1 MIRHMPTL
9 APLQLLQTCRGKL
22 LGIFPR
28 RADALFELIDAL
40 LVTVD
45 PRSPVEL
52 SRSPAFRRRFSMVY
66 DALRKGQVDP
76 ELARQLLAEAE
87 PPEAL
92 TIAGCAVYGVD
103 TTVDLRPDAETLE
116 DRSKVYS
123 TCQKKAVPGHQYS
136 WLGRIVSQTPAWF
149 APRDLERVNTRDTPA
164 AVAARQVLRL
174 AATLVVVGVLNVVV
188 ADSGYAK
195 APFLA
200 AFVGLTSLCVLVRLP
215 CNRVLYGAPPA
226 PVINPQTGKRTKRG
240 QPPKHGAKFRLKAPP
255 APQRQVEF
263 PLPLGKGSVC
273 VSAWGQMHFKEVP
286 RLVGTLVR
294 VEFFTP
300 VGQPKYR
307 RPLWLFWSGPTSFSL
322 EALCQM
328 YLARFGIEHFFRF
341 AKQRL
346 GLRCAKSPTLQAC
359 ENWMWVVALAYTQ
372 LLLARTLVNAVPR
385 PWDKSPRDP
394 QQPLTAGQVQ
404 RAWPLFSLSLGTP
417 ASAPQPSGKAPGRAA
432 GFHPQPRPK
441 QPVVSKKRHNQAV
454 TAAA

>member
-1 MIRHMPTL
+1 MIRRMTTTI
-9 APLQLLQTCRGKL
+9 APLQLLQTFRGKM

-28 RADALFELIDAL
+28 RADAMFELIDAL
-40 LVTVD
+40 LLTVD

-66 DALRKGQVDP
+66 DAMRHGQVDP

-87 PPEAL
+87 PAEAL

-103 TTVDLRPDAETLE
+103 TTIDPRPGAETLP
-116 DRSKVYS
+116 DRSQVYS
-123 TCQKKAVPGHQYS
+123 TSQKKSVPGHQSS
-136 WLGRIVSQTPAWF
+136 WLGRIVSQAPAWF
-149 APRDLERVNTRDTPA
+149 APRDLERVSSRDTPA
-164 AVAARQVLRL
+164 GVAARQVLRL
-174 AATLVVVGVLNVVV
+174 AATLVVGMLNVVV

-200 AFVGLTSLCVLVRLP
+200 AFVGLTNLCVLVRLP

-226 PVINPQTGKRTKRG
+226 PVINPKTGKRAKKGR
-240 QPPKHGAKFRLKAPP
+240 PPEHGDKFRLQTPP
-255 APQRQVEF
+255 PPDRHIEF
-263 PLPLGKGSVC
+263 PLPLGKGAVR
-273 VSAWGQMHFKEVP
+273 VSAWGQLHFKELA
-286 RLVGTLVR
+286 RLVGTVVR

-300 VGQPKYR
+300 DGQPKYR
-307 RPLWLFWSGPTSFSL
+307 RPLWLFWSGPSSVPL

-346 GLRCAKSPTLQAC
+346 GLLCAKSPTLPAC
-359 ENWMWVVALAYTQ
+359 ENWLWVVALAYTQ
-372 LLLARTLVNAVPR
+372 LLLARSLVKAMPR
-385 PWDKSPRDP
+385 PWDKSPLDP

-404 RAWPLFSLSLGTP
+404 RAWPTFSLSLGTP
-417 ASAPQPSGKAPGRAA
+417 TAAPRPSGKAPGRAD

-441 QPVVSKKRHNQAV
+441 QPVVSKKQQNQAA

>member
-1 MIRHMPTL
+1 MTTTTV
-9 APLQLLQTCRGKL
+9 PLQSLQTFRGKL

-40 LVTVD
+40 LLTID

-52 SRSPAFRRRFSMVY
+52 SQSPAFRRRFSMVY
-66 DALRKGQVDP
+66 DALRKGEVDP
-76 ELARQLLAEAE
+76 DLARQLLAEAE
-87 PPEAL
+87 PSEAL
-92 TIAGCAVYGVD
+92 TVAGCAVYGVD
-103 TTVDLRPDAETLE
+103 TTIDPRPQAETLE
-116 DRSKVYS
+116 DRGRVYS
-123 TCQKKAVPGHQYS
+123 TSQKKAVAGHQYS
-136 WLGRIVSQTPAWF
+136 WLGRMVSQAPAWF
-149 APRDLERVNTRDTPA
+149 ARRDVERVTTEDTPA

-174 AATLVVVGVLNVVV
+174 VATLVVAGMLSVVV

-226 PVINPQTGKRTKRG
+226 PVINPKTGKRAQKGR
-240 QPPKHGAKFRLKAPP
+240 PPEHGAKFRLQAPP
-255 APQRQVEF
+255 APERQVEF
-263 PLPLGKGSVC
+263 PLPVDKGRVR
-273 VSAWGQMHFKEVP
+273 VSAWGQLHFKEVA
-286 RLVGTLVR
+286 RLVGTVVR

-300 VGQPKYR
+300 DGQPKYQ
-307 RPLWLFWSGPTSFSL
+307 RPLWLFWSGPSAFSL

-346 GLRCAKSPTLQAC
+346 GLLCAKSPTLRAC
-359 ENWMWVVALAYTQ
+359 ENWAWVVALAYTQ
-372 LLLARTLVNAVPR
+372 LLLARTLVQAMPR
-385 PWDKSPRDP
+385 PWDKTPRDP

-404 RAWPLFSLSLGTP
+404 RAWPIFSLHLGTP
-417 ASAPQPSGKAPGRAA
+417 AAAPQPSGKAPGRAA
-432 GFHPQPRPK
+432 GFHPRPRPK
-441 QPVVSKKRHNQAV
+441 QPVVSKKRQNQAA

>member
-1 MIRHMPTL
+1 MTTV
-9 APLQLLQTCRGKL
+9 APLQLLQTFRRKL

-40 LVTVD
+40 MLTVD

-66 DALRKGQVDP
+66 DALQNGQIEP
-76 ELARQLLAEAE
+76 EQARQLLAEAE
-87 PPEAL
+87 PSEAM
-92 TIAGCAVYGVD
+92 TMAGCAVYGVD
-103 TTVDLRPDAETLE
+103 TTVDLRPDAETLL

-136 WLGRIVSQTPAWF
+136 WLGRIVSQAPAWF
-149 APRDLERVNTRDTPA
+149 APRDLERVPTGDTPA
-164 AVAARQVLRL
+164 GVAARQVLRL
-174 AATLVVVGVLNVVV
+174 AATLVVAGVLHVVV

-215 CNRVLYGAPPA
+215 CNRVLYGPPHAPI
-226 PVINPQTGKRTKRG
+226 INPQTGKRAKRG

-255 APQRQVEF
+255 APERHIEF
-263 PLPLGKGSVC
+263 PLPLGKGTVH
-273 VSAWGQMHFKEVP
+273 VSAWGRLHFKEVP
-286 RLVGTLVR
+286 GLVGTVVR

-300 VGQPKYR
+300 EGQPKYR
-307 RPLWLFWSGPTSFSL
+307 RPLWLFWSGPSSVSL

-346 GLRCAKSPTLQAC
+346 GLRCAKSPALQSC

-372 LLLARTLVNAVPR
+372 LLLARRLVQATPR

-404 RAWPLFSLSLGTP
+404 RAWPTFSLGLGTP
-417 ASAPQPSGKAPGRAA
+417 ASAPRPSGKAPGRAA
-432 GFHPQPRPK
+432 GFHPQPRPQ
-441 QPVVSKKRHNQAV
+441 QPVVYKKQRNQVA
-454 TAAA
+454 TASS